1 MIKWKLREQAMP
13 TLATRKPCREPGAP
27 HVKPKCLGRRC
38 YRQNCH
44 YSIEREFQPHKFVA
58 APLIIDARRPV
69 RVAHPVAA
77 IEERAARV
85 SIVNLVEK
93 IAAVVAQPK
102 RRR

>member
-1 MIKWKLREQAMP
+1 MP

-58 APLIIDARRPV
+58 APLNIDDRRSF
-69 RVAHPVAA
+69 RLAHAFAA
-77 IEERAARV
+77 IEERTARV

-93 IAAVVAQPK
+93 IAAAVPQPK
-102 RRR
+102 RSR

>member
-1 MIKWKLREQAMP
+1 MIKWKLREQAMA

-27 HVKPKCLGRRC
+27 HVKPKCLGPRR

-58 APLIIDARRPV
+58 APLNIDDRRSF
-69 RVAHPVAA
+69 RLAHAFAA
-77 IEERAARV
+77 IEERTARV